1 MLPSSLSSALGALF
15 VLLAAAN
22 VWSMLH
28 ATGRS
33 TDPTTRG
40 RLIVLHRIS
49 GYVFVALFFAMSYFM
64 ALRIKGLQDELPPRQ
79 VLHFVLALLLVPI
92 LFVKILIARYNRHY
106 SAALLPLGLTIFVLS
121 FALVAINLPHWLT
134 NAAPSDGNIAWSTGV
149 LIVTLVA
156 VGSLLLRRPGSTV
169 RAPQAGEI
177 APKTVER
184 MAEYTQPP
192 VSRSSRP
199 PKLLRLAYIETQTH
213 DTRTLRFLIREEDR
227 FAARP
232 GQFLKFRWD
241 IDGRRVERCYSLCSS
256 PTQTAYLEIT
266 PKRVAEGYV
275 SKFLNDRAAVGLQV
289 EAEGPFGRFTFD
301 ERQHKRVV
309 LIAGGSGITPMLSIL
324 RYIDD
329 CCVETPVTLIYCVR
343 TRFDI
348 FFETELERLKARLEN
363 FHAFQLLSR
372 PDADWRGLSGRI
384 SREFV
389 AAHVERLSSTTFFV
403 CGPHPFMER
412 VGEILASL
420 GVESEHIKVESFDTK
435 HVPSA
440 ALEFENEDGATIEFA
455 RSGKLAVSLS
465 GKNLLEVAEL
475 NGIAIPSG
483 CRAGQ
488 CGACVTRL
496 LDGEVEM
503 SCEDALDPSQKS
515 QGYVLLCV
523 GRAKGNIRLDA

>member
-1 MLPSSLSSALGALF
+1 
-15 VLLAAAN
+15 
-22 VWSMLH
+22 
-28 ATGRS
+28 
-33 TDPTTRG
+33 
-40 RLIVLHRIS
+40 
-49 GYVFVALFFAMSYFM
+49 
-64 ALRIKGLQDELPPRQ
+64 
-79 VLHFVLALLLVPI
+79 
-92 LFVKILIARYNRHY
+92 VKILIARYYRQY

-121 FALVAINLPHWLT
+121 FALVAINLLPHWLT
-134 NAAPSDGNIAWSTGV
+134 NAAPSDGDIAWSTGV
-149 LIVTLVA
+149 LIVILVA

-169 RAPQAGEI
+169 RPPQAGEI
-177 APKTVER
+177 APQTVER
-184 MAEYTQPP
+184 MAEHAQTP
-192 VSRSSRP
+192 VGRASRL
-199 PKLLRLAYIETQTH
+199 PKLLRLASIETQTH
-213 DTRTLRFLIREEDR
+213 DTRTLRFRVREEDR

-241 IDGRRVERCYSLCSS
+241 IDGRRVERCYSICSS
-256 PTQTAYLEIT
+256 PTQTAYVEIT

-275 SKFLNDRAAVGLQV
+275 SKFLNDRAAVGLEV

-301 ERQHKRVV
+301 ERQHERVV

-329 CCVETPVTLIYCVR
+329 CCLKTPVTLIYCVR

-363 FHAFQLLSR
+363 FHAVQLLSR
-372 PDADWRGLSGRI
+372 PDEDWRGLSGRI

-389 AAHVERLSSTTFFV
+389 ATHVEQLGSTTFFV
-403 CGPHPFMER
+403 CGPDPFMDR
-412 VGEILASL
+412 VREILASL
-420 GVESEHIKVESFDTK
+420 GVESEHIKVESFGTK

-440 ALEFENEDGATIEFA
+440 ALEFESADRATIEFA
-455 RSGKLAVSLS
+455 RSGRLAVSSS
-465 GKNLLEVAEL
+465 GKNLLEMAEL

-488 CGACVTRL
+488 CGTCMTRL

-515 QGYVLLCV
+515 RGYVLLCV

>member
-22 VWSMLH
+22 VWSMVH

-40 RLIVLHRIS
+40 RLILLHRIS

-64 ALRIKGLQDELPPRQ
+64 ALRIRGLQDELPPRL

-92 LFVKILIARYNRHY
+92 LFVKILIARYYRHY

-121 FALVAINLPHWLT
+121 FALVAINLFPHWLT

-149 LIVTLVA
+149 LIVVLVA

-169 RAPQAGEI
+169 
-177 APKTVER
+177 
-184 MAEYTQPP
+184 QPP
-192 VSRSSRP
+192 VSRSSRA
-199 PKLLRLAYIETQTH
+199 PKLLRLASIETQTH

-241 IDGRRVERCYSLCSS
+241 IDGRRVERCYSICSS
-256 PTQTAYLEIT
+256 STQTAYVEIT
-266 PKRVAEGYV
+266 PKRMAEGYV
-275 SKFLNDRAAVGLQV
+275 SKFLNDRAAVGLEV

-301 ERQHKRVV
+301 ERQHERVV

-329 CCVETPVTLIYCVR
+329 CSLKTPVTLIYCVR

-348 FFETELERLKARLEN
+348 FFATELARLKARLEN
-363 FHAFQLLSR
+363 FRAFQLLSC
-372 PDADWRGLSGRI
+372 PDDDWRGLSGRI
-384 SREFV
+384 SREFISE
-389 AAHVERLSSTTFFV
+389 HVERLSSTTFFV
-403 CGPHPFMER
+403 CGPHPFMDR
-412 VGEILASL
+412 VREILASL
-420 GVESEHIKVESFDTK
+420 DVESENIKVESFGTK

-440 ALEFENEDGATIEFA
+440 ALEFESEDRGTIEFA
-455 RSGKLAVSLS
+455 RSGRLVVSSS
-465 GKNLLEVAEL
+465 GKNLLEIAEL

-483 CRAGQ
+483 CRAGH
-488 CGACVTRL
+488 CGTCITRL

-515 QGYVLLCV
+515 RGYVLPCV
-523 GRAKGNIRLDA
+523 GRAKGSIRLDA